1 VHSIKNE
8 APCNTRWFNYRASPA
23 FLIIRR
29 LVECF
34 RNRYAISAHLMGIAT
49 FIDGGWALAAGWSR
63 EFGWGSHWHR
73 AEIA

>member
-1 VHSIKNE
+1 VVIVHSINNE

-23 FLIIRR
+23 FLIVRS

-49 FIDGGWALAAGWSR
+49 FSQLRIGLGGGLGA
-63 EFGWGSHWHR
+63 
-73 AEIA
+73 